1 MSDRTVFASA
11 FLVASLSLFGAF
23 TIGQLFFFHFYEA
36 LIYVA
41 IAIMVFYGEN
51 RYSYMLGIFVPGLSL
66 LRGLIMG
73 GTIFREIGDFL
84 RLVFTLSAEHN
95 AALYGGVYIFGIVL
109 LVSSARAY
117 RREVG
122 KQGLKQTLMVSGGIA
137 VAHFTVAIYWWVARI
152 SQGQTFF

>member
-73 GTIFREIGDFL
+73 GDHFPGDRRLFTPCIYSLGRTQRSVVWRCLHFRNRPVGLERP
-84 RLVFTLSAEHN
+84 RL
-95 AALYGGVYIFGIVL
+95 
-109 LVSSARAY
+109 SS
-117 RREVG
+117 
-122 KQGLKQTLMVSGGIA
+122 
-137 VAHFTVAIYWWVARI
+137 
-152 SQGQTFF
+152 